1 MQQTCLA
8 YFGNMRIGKFAAPD
22 THVLRSGE
30 AQYMSQTLMQL
41 DTIKCGEHIWP
52 NEKAR
57 ASWDLTSKNLAGPVT
72 FQISL
77 FYTCLPVCVRS
88 LASDKI
94 STRKS
99 IADFEVS
106 WDFHFIIFASDPL
119 LTRFGILAASRC
131 PWAFAVRFVK
141 TRVIFLHADGFLN
154 VFDFSVFM
162 ISNTIFVRVVSHAFH
177 VVYFTRFSRFPSC
190 LTFSLSPGIPG
201 ICLSLGLNPR

>member
-57 ASWDLTSKNLAGPVT
+57 ASRDLTSKNLAGPVT

-77 FYTCLPVCVRS
+77 FYTCLPVFVRS

-106 WDFHFIIFASDPL
+106 WDFHFIVFASDPL

-177 VVYFTRFSRFPSC
+177 VVYFTRFSRFQ
-190 LTFSLSPGIPG
+190 IV
-201 ICLSLGLNPR
+201 